1 MKYCRERKDG
11 RNRGRERKEE
21 GIDSRTSS
29 YGGASPACGIPSLN
43 PEFLSVVME
52 IATPQRGEGLN
63 PACSRPS
70 GNTAFLLS
78 SPRMALGKQH

>member
-1 MKYCRERKDG
+1 MEETG
-11 RNRGRERKEE
+11 GGRERKRELIPGPPPTAE
-21 GIDSRTSS
+21 Q
-29 YGGASPACGIPSLN
+29 APACGIPSLN